1 MVGTTPQA
9 TNVLAHRKSAR
20 KKYAYTLSW
29 KDKDLMK
36 CIICDEEKC
45 KKERP
50 LPLTN
55 ISLTEKEEKSLKEYS
70 ELHIKNNNGKYIDGA
85 NRILLTLATRSVI
98 VADVAYH
105 KSCYQAFQSK
115 GWKKKSQ
122 KDDKKYFADSDEAD
136 CNEFGQIVSYEE
148 KYIQQET

>member
-1 MVGTTPQA
+1 MHIHCHG
-9 TNVLAHRKSAR
+9 K
-20 KKYAYTLSW
+20 
-29 KDKDLMK
+29 KDKG
-36 CIICDEEKC
+36 
-45 KKERP
+45 RP

-85 NRILLTLATRSVI
+85 NRILLTLATRSLI

-122 KDDKKYFADSDEAD
+122 EDERKYFVDSDEAA

>member
-45 KKERP
+45 KKGRP

-55 ISLTEKEEKSLKEYS
+55 ISLTEKEEISLNEYS
-70 ELHIKNNNGKYIDGA
+70 ELHLKNNNGKYIDGA
-85 NRILLTLATRSVI
+85 NRILLTLATRSLI

-105 KSCYQAFQSK
+105 KSCYQAFQS
-115 GWKKKSQ
+115 
-122 KDDKKYFADSDEAD
+122 
-136 CNEFGQIVSYEE
+136 
-148 KYIQQET
+148 